1 MVDALVVGAGPTG
14 LTMAAELARHGLR
27 CRIVEQLE
35 APSVLSRAL
44 VVQARTLEVFDDLG
58 IADRAVELG
67 RKVEAL
73 NVVGPGGTRARVP
86 MQAFSWLETRFPFM
100 LMLPQDATE
109 ALLTE
114 HLGTFGVKVERGLAL
129 EDFRQEAGGVEA
141 TLKRA
146 DGQVERVRARWL
158 LGCDGARSRVR
169 KGAGIPFEGE
179 TYDDA
184 CVLADVHVEWSLG
197 QGELCL
203 IPSTRGVMAA
213 FPMPGERRFRL
224 FAVMPRDMLPEGD
237 ETAPFTLEEMQALVD
252 RMVPV
257 PTRLSEPRWMTRY
270 RLHRRG
276 VPHYRQGH
284 VFLAGDSAHIHS
296 PAGGQ
301 GMNTGIQDAYNLAWK
316 LALVS
321 RGHAPESLLDT
332 YEQERH
338 PVGQKLLEGTD
349 RLFGMLARG
358 GTAARLLRAYVVPRI
373 ARRVLGSR
381 FAQRRMTRF
390 VSQLAIH
397 YRNSPLSTERIW
409 GEEAGGVRLEE
420 GPAPGEYVPELPV
433 KGEGVTRLHEVLRG
447 PQHTLLLFIG
457 LTPEAKARS
466 ELVALARR
474 LEEAYGPL
482 LKARV
487 VVAGEATPGPFVL
500 ADESGAVHRRFGA
513 GAECFYLVRPD
524 GYVGHRERPIE
535 PKRLEAEL
543 ARRLGP
549 PTSPQ
554 ASTGARVAG

>member
-1 MVDALVVGAGPTG
+1 MLDALVVGAGPTG
-14 LTMAAELARHGLR
+14 LTMASELARHGLS
-27 CRIVEQLE
+27 CRLVEQLE
-35 APSVLSRAL
+35 APSLLSRAL
-44 VVQARTLEVFDDLG
+44 AVQARTLELFDDFG
-58 IADRAVELG
+58 IADLAVERG
-67 RKVEAL
+67 RKVEAF
-73 NVVGPGGTRARVP
+73 NIVGAGGTRARVP
-86 MQAFSWLETRFPFM
+86 MQAFSWLETRFPYI

-114 HLGTFGVKVERGLAL
+114 YLGSFGVKAERGLAL
-129 EDFRQEAGGVEA
+129 EDFQQDADGVEA

-146 DGQVERVRARWL
+146 NGQVERVRARWL

-169 KGAGIPFEGE
+169 KSAGIPFEGE
-179 TYDDA
+179 TYEDV
-184 CVLADVHVEWSLG
+184 CVLADVRVEWSLG
-197 QGELCL
+197 QGELC
-203 IPSTRGVMAA
+203 IMPSMHGVVAA
-213 FPMPGERRFRL
+213 FPMPGESRYRL
-224 FAVMPRDMLPEGD
+224 IAIMPRDTLPEYD
-237 ETAPFTLEEMQALVD
+237 ETAPFSLEEMQALMD

-257 PTRLSEPRWMTRY
+257 PTRLSEPRWLTRY

-276 VPHYRQGH
+276 VPHYRQGR
-284 VFLAGDSAHIHS
+284 VFLAGDAAHIHS

-316 LALVS
+316 LALVT

-349 RLFGMLARG
+349 RLFGVMARG
-358 GTAARLLRAYVVPRI
+358 GTAARLLRAYVVPRL
-373 ARRVLGSR
+373 ARPVLGSR
-381 FAQRRMTRF
+381 FAQRQMARF

-397 YRNSPLSTERIW
+397 YRESPLSTERIW

-447 PQHTLLLFIG
+447 PHHTLLLFTG
-457 LTPEAKARS
+457 LRPEAKARGDL
-466 ELVALARR
+466 EALARR
-474 LEEAYGPL
+474 LEAAYGRL
-482 LKARV
+482 LRARV
-487 VVAGEATPGPFVL
+487 VVAGEGTPGPYVL

-535 PKRLEAEL
+535 PVRLEAEL
-543 ARRLGP
+543 ARRMGP
-549 PTSPQ
+549 P
-554 ASTGARVAG
+554 GAGQERKAG

>member
-1 MVDALVVGAGPTG
+1 MVVGAGPTG
-14 LTMAAELARHGLR
+14 LTMASELARHGLR

-35 APSVLSRAL
+35 KPSVLSRAL
-44 VVQARTLEVFDDLG
+44 AVQARTLEVFDDFG
-58 IADRAVELG
+58 IADEAVSRGRRA
-67 RKVEAL
+67 EAL
-73 NVVGPGGTRARVP
+73 NVVGVGGVRSRVP
-86 MQAFSWLETRFPFM
+86 MQMFSWLETRFPFI

-114 HLGTFGVKVERGLAL
+114 HLGSFGVTVERGLTL
-129 EDFRQEAGGVEA
+129 EDYRQDANGVEA
-141 TLKRA
+141 TLRRA
-146 DGQVERVRARWL
+146 DGGVERVSARWL

-169 KGAGIPFEGE
+169 KVAGIPFEGE

-184 CVLADVHVEWSLG
+184 CMLADVHVDWPLG

-203 IPSTRGVMAA
+203 MPSMHGVVAA
-213 FPMPGERRFRL
+213 FPMPGENRYRL
-224 FAVMPRDMLPEGD
+224 VCIMPRDTLPEGD
-237 ETAPFTLEEMQALVD
+237 ETTPLTLEEMQAVLD
-252 RMVPV
+252 RMAPVPV
-257 PTRLSEPRWMTRY
+257 RVSEPRWLARY

-276 VPHYRQGH
+276 VPHYRQGR
-284 VFLAGDSAHIHS
+284 VFLAGDAAHIHS

-316 LALVS
+316 LALVT
-321 RGHAPESLLDT
+321 RGHSPESLLDT

-349 RLFGMLARG
+349 RLFGVMAHG
-358 GTAARLLRAYVVPRI
+358 GLFSRLLRAYVMPRV
-373 ARRVLGSR
+373 ARVLFGST
-381 FAQRRMTRF
+381 FAQRRMSRF

-409 GEEAGGVRLEE
+409 GEEAGGVRMEQ
-420 GPAPGEYVPELPV
+420 GPAPGERVPELPV

-447 PQHTLLLFIG
+447 PQHTLLLFTG
-457 LTPEAKARS
+457 LEPEARVRS
-466 ELVALARR
+466 ELVTLARR
-474 LEEAYGPL
+474 LEAAYGPL

-487 VVAGEATPGPFVL
+487 VVAGEGTPAPFVL
-500 ADESGAVHRRFGA
+500 ADEDRAVHRRFGA

-543 ARRLGP
+543 TRRLG
-549 PTSPQ
+549 SPR
-554 ASTGARVAG
+554 ANDEKRVTG